1 MTGDAAPWGAFL
13 RPWWRI
19 GWLSFGGP
27 AAQVALMH
35 AEFVEHRR
43 LVDEPRFL
51 AALGFCNA
59 LPGPEAM
66 QLAIWLGWRQHG
78 VAGGLCAGALFV
90 LPGALVMLALAG
102 AYAAWG
108 ALPVLGAVLAGL
120 SLAVLVLVAE
130 ALWRLGRRVLRS
142 PVLLAVAGAAI
153 GVFGFGLLPFPLVL
167 LAGMAI
173 GALAGGRWPA
183 AFGGTA
189 PLAAT
194 NAPAAGA
201 RGATVAA
208 LVLALL
214 WTLPLLAVAAIA
226 GADAPATQFGLFF
239 GQAALVTFGG
249 AYAVLPYVA
258 QAAVETHGWITPQ
271 QMVDG
276 LALAETTP
284 GPLILVLEFVGFMA
298 GWNAPGA
305 LAPWA
310 AGLLL
315 ALLTLWMTFV
325 PSFALVFAG
334 APHVDR
340 IAAIGR
346 LRHALAA
353 LNAVVLAAIAQ
364 LATWYGW
371 IVLVE
376 DRAPRLPLLAALV
389 VLAAWRWRFKPS
401 APLFVG
407 AAALAGLLVGW

>member
-1 MTGDAAPWGAFL
+1 
-13 RPWWRI
+13 
-19 GWLSFGGP
+19 
-27 AAQVALMH
+27 
-35 AEFVEHRR
+35 
-43 LVDEPRFL
+43 
-51 AALGFCNA
+51 
-59 LPGPEAM
+59 
-66 QLAIWLGWRQHG
+66 
-78 VAGGLCAGALFV
+78 
-90 LPGALVMLALAG
+90 MLALAG
-102 AYAAWG
+102 AYVAWG

-142 PVLLAVAGAAI
+142 PVLLAIAGAAI

-214 WTLPLLAVAAIA
+214 WPLPLLAVAAIA
-226 GADAPATQFGLFF
+226 GGDALATKVGLFF

-284 GPLILVLEFVGFMA
+284 GPLVLVLEFVGFMA

-305 LAPWA
+305 LAPWM
-310 AGLLL
+310 AGLLF

-340 IAAIGR
+340 IAANDR

-364 LATWYGW
+364 LAGWYGW
-371 IVLVE
+371 TVLVA
-376 DRAPRLPLLAALV
+376 DGAPRWPLLAALV

-407 AAALAGLLVGW
+407 VAALAGLLVAW

>member
-1 MTGDAAPWGAFL
+1 MTGAAAPWGAFL

-35 AEFVEHRR
+35 AEFVERRR

-66 QLAIWLGWRQHG
+66 QLAIWLGWRQRG
-78 VAGGLCAGALFV
+78 VAGGLAAGVLFI
-90 LPGALVMLALAG
+90 LPGALVIALLALA
-102 AYAAWG
+102 YATWG
-108 ALPVLGAVLAGL
+108 ALPALGAVVAGL

-130 ALWRLGRRVLRS
+130 AMWRLGRRVLRS
-142 PVLLAVAGAAI
+142 PVLLAIAGIALVVQGAR
-153 GVFGFGLLPFPLVL
+153 LLPFPPL
-167 LAGMAI
+167 LALGMAI
-173 GALAGGRWPA
+173 GAIAGGRWPA
-183 AFGGTA
+183 AFGGEA
-189 PLAAT
+189 PMADAHAA
-194 NAPAAGA
+194 APRA
-201 RGATVAA
+201 RGATRAA
-208 LVLALL
+208 IVLALL
-214 WTLPLLAVAAIA
+214 WPLPLLAVAAIA
-226 GADAPATQFGLFF
+226 GGNALATEVGLFF

-258 QAAVETHGWITPQ
+258 QAAVETHGWMTPQ

-334 APHVDR
+334 APLVDR

-364 LATWYGW
+364 LAAWYGW
-371 IVLVE
+371 IVLVAE
-376 DRAPRLPLLAALV
+376 GAPRWPLRGALVLLAV
-389 VLAAWRWRFKPS
+389 WRWRCKPS
-401 APLFVG
+401 TPLFVG
-407 AAALAGLLVGW
+407 VAALAGLLVGW

>member
-1 MTGDAAPWGAFL
+1 
-13 RPWWRI
+13 
-19 GWLSFGGP
+19 
-27 AAQVALMH
+27 
-35 AEFVEHRR
+35 
-43 LVDEPRFL
+43 
-51 AALGFCNA
+51 
-59 LPGPEAM
+59 
-66 QLAIWLGWRQHG
+66 
-78 VAGGLCAGALFV
+78 
-90 LPGALVMLALAG
+90 MLALAG
-102 AYAAWG
+102 AYVAWG

-142 PVLLAVAGAAI
+142 PVLLAIAGAAI

-183 AFGGTA
+183 AFGSTA

-214 WTLPLLAVAAIA
+214 WPLPLLAVAAIA
-226 GADAPATQFGLFF
+226 GGDALATKVGLFF

-284 GPLILVLEFVGFMA
+284 GPLVLVLEFVGFMA

-305 LAPWA
+305 LAPWM
-310 AGLLL
+310 AGLLF

-340 IAAIGR
+340 IAANDR

-364 LATWYGW
+364 LAGWYGW
-371 IVLVE
+371 TVLVA
-376 DRAPRLPLLAALV
+376 DGAPRWPLLAALV

-407 AAALAGLLVGW
+407 VAALAGLLVAW

>member
-1 MTGDAAPWGAFL
+1 MTFGAVRWREL
-13 RPWWRI
+13 LALWWRI

-35 AEFVEHRR
+35 AELVERR
-43 LVDEPRFL
+43 QLVDEPRFL

-66 QLAIWLGWRQHG
+66 PLAVWLGWRQRG
-78 VAGGLCAGALFV
+78 VAGGLAAGALFI
-90 LPGALVMLALAG
+90 LPGALVMAALAL

-108 ALPVLGAVLAGL
+108 ALPALGAVVAGL
-120 SLAVLVLVAE
+120 ALAVLVLVAE

-142 PVLLAVAGAAI
+142 PVLLGLAVVALVLLGAR
-153 GVFGFGLLPFPLVL
+153 LLPFPLL
-167 LAGMAI
+167 LALGMAI
-173 GALAGGRWPA
+173 GAVAGGRWLA
-183 AFGGTA
+183 AFGGA
-189 PLAAT
+189 
-194 NAPAAGA
+194 APAPASVGSAPGA
-201 RGATVAA
+201 RGATAAA
-208 LVLALL
+208 LVLAVL
-214 WTLPLLAVAAIA
+214 WPLPLLAIVALA
-226 GADAPATQFGLFF
+226 GADARSTEVALFF

-258 QAAVETHGWITPQ
+258 QAAVETHGWLTPQ

-305 LAPWA
+305 FAPWA
-310 AGLLL
+310 AGLLF
-315 ALLTLWMTFV
+315 ALLSLWMTFL

-340 IAAIGR
+340 IAANER

-364 LATWYGW
+364 LAAWYGW
-371 IVLVE
+371 TVLVA
-376 DRAPRLPLLAALV
+376 DGAPRWPLLAALV
-389 VLAAWRWRFKPS
+389 LLAAWRWRFKPS

-407 AAALAGLLVGW
+407 VAALAGLLVGW

>member
-1 MTGDAAPWGAFL
+1 MSDAAPHWRAL
-13 RPWWRI
+13 LALWWRI

-27 AAQVALMH
+27 AAQIALMH
-35 AEFVEHRR
+35 AEVVERR
-43 LVDEPRFL
+43 RWVDEPRFL

-66 QLAIWLGWRQHG
+66 QLAVWLGWRQRG
-78 VAGGLCAGALFV
+78 VAGGLAAGALFV
-90 LPGALVMLALAG
+90 LPGAMVMAGLAL

-108 ALPVLGAVLAGL
+108 ALPALGAVVAGL

-130 ALWRLGRRVLRS
+130 ALWRLGRRVLRN
-142 PVLLAVAGAAI
+142 PVLVALAVVAI
-153 GVFGFGLLPFPLVL
+153 GVFGFGVLPFPLVL
-167 LAGMAI
+167 LAGMTF
-173 GALAGGRWPA
+173 GAMAGGRWPA
-183 AFGGTA
+183 SFGGTA

-214 WTLPLLAVAAIA
+214 WPLPLLAIAAFA
-226 GADAPATQFGLFF
+226 GAEAPATQLGLFF

-258 QAAVETHGWITPQ
+258 QAAVETHRWLTPQ

-305 LAPWA
+305 LAPWS
-310 AGLLL
+310 AGLLF
-315 ALLTLWMTFV
+315 ALLTLWMTFL

-334 APHVDR
+334 APHVER
-340 IAAIGR
+340 ITANER

-364 LATWYGW
+364 LAAWYGW
-371 IVLVE
+371 TVLVA
-376 DRAPRLPLLAALV
+376 DGTPRWPLLAALV
-389 VLAAWRWRFKPS
+389 LLAAWRWRFKPS

-407 AAALAGLLVGW
+407 VAALAGLLVGW